1 MAFTLI
7 GYSESQDSAALVN
20 VAALVDPHVRVVG
33 DDIVV
38 PSALSYVG
46 GVYAIGADITR
57 AQLVSPS
64 IRRRYPL
71 EITPVEIAA
80 EPADPVKY
88 NPFFASPIALDEDE
102 ALNFQAAENNA
113 SAGRSSGFVWLC
125 DGATAPISGS
135 EMFTIRATNGS
146 TLAAYAWTNG
156 ALTFSDTLPAGTYAV
171 VGMRASAA
179 GLLAARLVF
188 SQYPWRPGCIG
199 SDTLGEQ
206 SAPIFRMGGLGI
218 WGEFQH
224 NTPPTVDFLSLSADT
239 SQTVDLDLVLIS
251 GRLSGPGRS

>member
-1 MAFTLI
+1 MAFTMVA
-7 GYSESQDSAALVN
+7 YSESQDSATLVN

-38 PSALSYVG
+38 PSGLPYVG

-71 EITPVEIAA
+71 EVTPIEIAA
-80 EPADPVKY
+80 EPSDPVKY
-88 NPFFASPIALDEDE
+88 TPYFSSPIGLDEDE

-113 SAGRSSGFVWLC
+113 AAGRCTGVVWLC
-125 DGATAPISGS
+125 DGATSPISGS
-135 EMFTIRATNGS
+135 EMFTIRSTNAS
-146 TLAAYAWTNG
+146 TLVSYAWTNG
-156 ALTFSDTLPAGTYAV
+156 ALTFGDTLPAGTYAV
-171 VGMRASAA
+171 VGMRASST
-179 GLLAARLVF
+179 GLIAARLVF
-188 SQYPWRPGCIG
+188 SQYPYRPGCIG
-199 SDTLGEQ
+199 SDTLGELGV
-206 SAPIFRMGGLGI
+206 PIFRMGGLGI

-224 NTPPTVDFLSLSADT
+224 NTPPTVDFLSISADT

>member
-1 MAFTLI
+1 MAFTMI
-7 GYSESQDSAALVN
+7 AYSESQDSATLVN

-38 PSALSYVG
+38 PSGLPYVG

-71 EITPVEIAA
+71 EVTPIEIAA
-80 EPADPVKY
+80 EPSDPVKY
-88 NPFFASPIALDEDE
+88 TPYFASPIALDEDE

-113 SAGRSSGFVWLC
+113 SAGRCTGVVWLC
-125 DGATAPISGS
+125 DGATSPITGS
-135 EMFTIRATNGS
+135 EMFTIRATNAT
-146 TLAAYAWTNG
+146 TLATFAWTNG
-156 ALTFSDTLPAGTYAV
+156 ALTFGDTLPAGTYAV
-171 VGMRASAA
+171 VGMRASSA
-179 GLLAARLVF
+179 GLIAARLVF
-188 SQYPWRPGCIG
+188 SQYPYRPGCIG
-199 SDTLGEQ
+199 SDTLGELGV
-206 SAPIFRMGGLGI
+206 PIFRMGGLGI

-224 NTPPTVDFLSLSADT
+224 NTPPTVDFLSISADT

>member
-1 MAFTLI
+1 MAFTMVA
-7 GYSESQDSAALVN
+7 YSESQDSATLVN

-38 PSALSYVG
+38 PSGLPYVG

-71 EITPVEIAA
+71 EVTPIEIAA
-80 EPADPVKY
+80 EPSDPVKY
-88 NPFFASPIALDEDE
+88 TPFFASPIGLDEDE

-113 SAGRSSGFVWLC
+113 SAGRCTGVVWLC
-125 DGATAPISGS
+125 DGATSPITGS
-135 EMFTIRATNGS
+135 EIFTIRSTNAS
-146 TLAAYAWTNG
+146 TLVSYAWTNG
-156 ALTFSDTLPAGTYAV
+156 ALTFGDTLPAGTYAV
-171 VGMRASAA
+171 VGMRASST
-179 GLLAARLVF
+179 GLIAARLVF
-188 SQYPWRPGCIG
+188 SQYPYRPGCIG
-199 SDTLGEQ
+199 SDTLGELGV
-206 SAPIFRMGGLGI
+206 PIFRMGGLGI

>member
-1 MAFTLI
+1 MFTLV
-7 GYSESQDSAALVN
+7 GYTESQDSSTLVN

-38 PSALSYVG
+38 PSGLNYVG
-46 GVYAIGADITR
+46 GVYAIGASITR

-64 IRRRYPL
+64 IRRRYPV
-71 EITPVEIAA
+71 EVTPIEIAA

-88 NPFFASPIALDEDE
+88 NPFFQSPIQLDEDE
-102 ALNFQAAENNA
+102 SLNFQAAEGG
-113 SAGRSSGFVWLC
+113 AGAQQSSGLVWLC
-125 DGATAPISGS
+125 DGATSPITGS
-135 EMFTIRATNGS
+135 EMFTIRATNAT
-146 TLAAYAWTNG
+146 TLVSYAWTNG
-156 ALTFSDTLPAGTYAV
+156 ALTFNDTLPAGEYAV
-171 VGMRASAA
+171 VGMRASSA
-179 GLLAARLVF
+179 GLIAARLVF
-188 SQYPWRPGCIG
+188 SQFPWRPGCIA

-206 SAPIFRMGGLGI
+206 GAPVFRYGNLGV
-218 WGEFQH
+218 WGQFSH

>member
-1 MAFTLI
+1 MVFTLI
-7 GYSESQDSAALVN
+7 AYSESQDSAALVN

-38 PSALSYVG
+38 PSALPYVG

-64 IRRRYPL
+64 IRRRYPF
-71 EITPVEIAA
+71 EVTPIEIAA

-88 NPFFASPIALDEDE
+88 NPFFSSPIGLDADE

-113 SAGRSSGFVWLC
+113 SAGRCSGLVWLC
-125 DGATAPISGS
+125 DGATTPISGE
-135 EMFTIRATNGS
+135 EMFTIRSTNAS
-146 TLAAYAWTNG
+146 TLVAFTWTNG
-156 ALTFSDTLPAGTYAV
+156 ALTQSDTLPAGTYAV
-171 VGMRASAA
+171 VGMRASSA
-179 GLLAARLVF
+179 GLIAARLVF

-206 SAPIFRMGGLGI
+206 GVPIFRMGGLGI
-218 WGEFQH
+218 WGEFAH

-239 SQTVDLDLVLIS
+239 SQTVDLDLVLLS